1 MDEMVPGG
9 RFREAV
15 FEGPSRIPVQLGGL
29 VNSLTHARDKCRSTG
44 AAFHAGIFCKQMF
57 YFLFT

>member
-9 RFREAV
+9 RFRKAV

-44 AAFHAGIFCKQMF
+44 AAFHAGIFCK
-57 YFLFT
+57 